1 MEKVLRFTYD
11 NQTIDHL
18 GVKLYSTIPP
28 MLAELISNAWDADA
42 HNVYISLENGS
53 DKRITVKDDGTGMSF
68 DDLNEKFL
76 KIGRNRRLDLDEDKT
91 LEGRLVLG
99 KKGLG
104 KLSMFGIGKQIMITS
119 VKDGF
124 ETSFLMDYDKI
135 RANTGSY
142 EPEIICAEK
151 KTSDANGTTIVIDRI
166 NRKSDFDLA
175 GIEQGIRDRFHIFSP
190 DFVVHIGDEIVID
203 NCKISEES
211 YQFSWHFP
219 DDYIAD
225 FEKHADLLAFAK
237 ERNVTGSLY
246 TAYTPLKSS
255 VQGIVLFSRNKLVQE
270 NKTFD
275 KRGNDN
281 FFLYM
286 TGSFDVDFIDNDKSI
301 DNCSTDRKS
310 LAWDNYNNDDLD
322 KLKSLLEEVV
332 SITQTKWRKQRK
344 EKKKENL
351 KTRGEDIDKW
361 LESLTPAEKPLA
373 KKLVDAIIE
382 NDDIKEEQAEEFIE
396 NIRDMYGFKSFQDFT
411 AELSEMDKLDDDTAI
426 KLLTDWQI
434 IESKEYARVAIGRLE
449 TINQFEKFIKEDASE
464 TKVIQKF
471 LEEFPWLLD
480 PRMSKFDREV
490 TFSKIL
496 KENFPDEELPEHD
509 RRMDFLCTN
518 DGGLIR
524 IIELKRPSIK
534 ITSVQLNQIA
544 QYVEF
549 IKNHYPG
556 NAQQV
561 QGYLISDKMTY
572 DPGVQ
577 LQIEAL
583 ESKGIYVKSYSDLL
597 AEARRYNK
605 QFYDVAENIE
615 LKKLGEDNLR

>member
-1 MEKVLRFTYD
+1 MEKKLRFTYD

-42 HNVYISLENGS
+42 HNVWISLENGEN
-53 DKRITVKDDGTGMSF
+53 KRITVKDDGSGMSF
-68 DDLNEKFL
+68 EELNDKFL
-76 KIGRNRRLDLDEDKT
+76 KIGRNRRLDLNEDKT
-91 LEGRLVLG
+91 AGGRLVLG

-104 KLSMFGIGKQIMITS
+104 KLSMFGIGRLITVTS
-119 VKDGF
+119 VKDGL
-124 ETSFLMDYDKI
+124 ETSFTMDYDRI
-135 RANTGSY
+135 RSNTGSY
-142 EPEIICAEK
+142 EPDIISAEK
-151 KTSDANGTTIVIDRI
+151 ITEEAAGTTIVIDRI
-166 NRKSDFDLA
+166 NRKSDFDLQ
-175 GIEQGIRDRFHIFSP
+175 GIEQGIRGRFHIFSR
-190 DFVVHIGDEIVID
+190 DFIVHIGDGIVID
-203 NCKISEES
+203 NCEILEDS
-211 YQFSWHFP
+211 YQFSWNFP
-219 DDYIAD
+219 DDYIDD
-225 FEKHADLLAFAK
+225 FNKNEELLLFAK
-237 ERNVTGSLY
+237 QRDVTGTMY
-246 TAYTPLKSS
+246 TAKTPLKSS

-270 NKTFD
+270 NRLFD

-286 TGSFDVDFIDNDKSI
+286 TGSFDVDFIDSDKGI

-310 LAWDNYNNDDLD
+310 LAWDNYDNDDLD
-322 KLKSLLEEVV
+322 KLKALLEEVV
-332 SITQTKWRKQRK
+332 SLTQSKWRKQRK
-344 EKKKENL
+344 EQKKENL
-351 KTRGEDIDKW
+351 KQRGKDIDLW
-361 LESLTPAEKPLA
+361 LKSLTAAEKPLA
-373 KKLVDAIIE
+373 RKLIDAIID
-382 NDDIKEEQAEEFIE
+382 NDDIADEQAEGFIE

-411 AELSEMDKLDDDTAI
+411 AELSEMDKLDDETAI

-490 TFSKIL
+490 TYSRIL
-496 KENFPDEELPEHD
+496 KEKFPDSSMPEHD

-518 DGGLIR
+518 DGGLVR

-549 IKNHYPG
+549 IRKQFPE
-556 NAQQV
+556 NAKQV

-572 DPGVQ
+572 DAGVE
-577 LQIEAL
+577 LQIKAL
-583 ESKGIYVKSYSDLL
+583 ESADIYIKSYSDLL
-597 AEARRYNK
+597 SEARRYNK
-605 QFYDVAENIE
+605 QFYDVEE
-615 LKKLGEDNLR
+615 SLKSKCEGNADD

>member
-1 MEKVLRFTYD
+1 MDKILRFTYD

-18 GVKLYSTIPP
+18 GAKLYTMIPP

-42 HNVYISLENGS
+42 HNVYIYLRNGEN
-53 DKRITVKDDGTGMSF
+53 KRITVSDDGTGMSF
-68 DDLNEKFL
+68 DELNNKFL
-76 KIGRNRRLDLDEDKT
+76 KIGRNRRLDLDDDKT
-91 LEGRLVLG
+91 AGGRLVLG

-104 KLSMFGIGKQIMITS
+104 KLSMFGIGRLITVTS
-119 VKDGF
+119 IKDGL
-124 ETSFLMDYDKI
+124 ETSFMMDYDKI
-135 RANTGSY
+135 MENRGSY
-142 EPEIICAEK
+142 DPEIICADKVTSEK
-151 KTSDANGTTIVIDRI
+151 NGTTIVIDKI
-166 NRKSDFDLA
+166 NRKSDFDLS
-175 GIEQGIRDRFHIFSP
+175 GIEQGIRGRFHIFSS
-190 DFVVHIGDEIVID
+190 DFVVHIGDDIIID
-203 NCKISEES
+203 NCEIAEDS
-211 YQFSWHFP
+211 YQFSWNFP
-219 DDYIAD
+219 DDYKND
-225 FEKHADLLAFAK
+225 FDKKKELLLFS
-237 ERNVTGSLY
+237 ELNEITGTIY
-246 TAYTPLKSS
+246 TAKTPLKNSL
-255 VQGIVLFSRNKLVQE
+255 QGIVLFSRNKLVQE

-281 FFLYM
+281 FFMYM
-286 TGSFDVDFIDNDKSI
+286 TGTFDVDFIDNDRSI

-310 LAWDNYNNDDLD
+310 LAWDNYNNDDLE
-322 KLKSLLEEVV
+322 KLKELLEEVV
-332 SITQTKWRKQRK
+332 SLTQNKWRKQRK

-351 KTRGEDIDKW
+351 RQRGKDVDKW
-361 LESLTPAEKPLA
+361 LKTLTAAEKPLA

-382 NDDIKEEQAEEFIE
+382 NEDITEPQAEVFIE
-396 NIRDMYGFKSFQDFT
+396 QIREMYGFKSFQDFT
-411 AELSEMDKLDDDTAI
+411 AELADMDSLDDDTAI
-426 KLLTDWQI
+426 KLLTDWQV
-434 IESKEYARVAIGRLE
+434 IEAKEYAKVAIGRLE

-490 TFSKIL
+490 TYSKLL
-496 KENFPDEELPEHD
+496 KEKFPDEDMPEHD

-518 DGGLIR
+518 DGGLVR

-549 IKNHYPG
+549 IRNHFPE
-556 NAQQV
+556 NVKQI

-577 LQIEAL
+577 LQIDAL
-583 ESKGIYVKSYSDLL
+583 KSKDIYIKSYSDLL

-605 QFYDVAENIE
+605 QFFDVADNFE
-615 LKKLGEDNLR
+615 LIKSGVYND